1 MNLKTILDHLLR
13 FFQQEGIDYAL
24 IGAFALKAYGYSRAT
39 QDVDFLV
46 RIEDQQKIIRHLESL
61 GYETLYRSRGF
72 SHHLHP
78 LSRLGRI
85 DFVYVAGDTADVL
98 FSATRILLLLDEI
111 SIPVVKLEHLIAL
124 KVYAMQNDPDRTFQ
138 EMADIQHLMRVPG
151 IDRDEVRG
159 YFAKFGQL
167 EKYDELTGKNNKAA
181 QP

>member
-1 MNLKTILDHLLR
+1 MNLKSTIEHLLR

-61 GYETLYRSRGF
+61 GYETLYSSRGF

-78 LSRLGRI
+78 LSRLGRV

-98 FSATRILLLLDEI
+98 FAATRCLLLLDEI

-159 YFAKFGQL
+159 YFARFGQL
-167 EKYDELTGKNNKAA
+167 EKYYELTGKNNKTS